1 MAFLKSS
8 RYAGQPTVEAEAAD
22 GRRVKAVTLRF
33 LPQVD
38 GDPYTMK
45 EDDRLDLVA
54 DRSYKDPTRFW
65 RIADANTELEA
76 RQLERQ
82 GQEIKVAK
90 TK

>member
-8 RYAGQPTVEAEAAD
+8 RYAGQPTVGAEAAD
-22 GRRVKAVTLRF
+22 GRQVEAVALRF

-45 EDDRLDLVA
+45 ENERLDLLA
-54 DRSYKDPTRFW
+54 DRFYKDPTRFW
-65 RIADANTELEA
+65 RIADANSELGA
-76 RQLERQ
+76 RQLERP
-82 GQEIKVAK
+82 GREIAVPK